1 MTGIEW
7 TAIITFAL
15 LGSVGHCIG
24 MCGGFIVTYTTAK
37 VRPEHGKIQSAFYH
51 FLYNIGRVTSYTA
64 MGALFGLFGSLWDV
78 SPLTRAIMF
87 AVAGVM
93 MILMGLSFAGKLK
106 FLTSIEVPIT
116 NFRWFKKVF
125 TAQLGSSSPRSFYVL
140 GVLNGLFPC
149 GLVYTMLVTATT
161 TQSALYGAVVM
172 AVFGLF
178 TIPTLFSF
186 AYVVGL
192 FSQTKFRSVMIQLA
206 AITVIGFGGWTVV
219 KAYMQFDYW
228 LNTPTVKQTEDAK
241 NMKCGAGKCGAGRC
255 GMGKCGSREP

>member
-1 MTGIEW
+1 MTSIEW

-15 LGSVGHCIG
+15 LGSIGHCIG

-37 VRPEHGKIQSAFYH
+37 IKPRFSKTRSAFYH
-51 FLYNIGRVTSYTA
+51 FLYNIGRVTTYTLF
-64 MGALFGLFGSLWDV
+64 GALFGYFGSFWDV
-78 SPLTRAIMF
+78 SPLARSIMY

-116 NFRWFKKVF
+116 NYSWFKRVF
-125 TAQLGSSSPRSFYVL
+125 TAQLTSATPMSFYIL

-161 TQSALYGAVVM
+161 TQSALYGAAVM
-172 AVFGLF
+172 AIFGLF

-186 AYVVGL
+186 AYVVGI

-206 AITVIGFGGWTVV
+206 AVTVIAFGGWTLM
-219 KAYMQFDYW
+219 KAYVQFDKWY
-228 LNTPTVKQTEDAK
+228 NAPQTQLQ
-241 NMKCGAGKCGAGRC
+241 NGKLP
-255 GMGKCGSREP
+255 S